1 MKNLFII
8 LILMAVCWGCTP
20 RQTQL
25 NGHIANYH
33 GEIVRI
39 CVEGSELRRD
49 TLRVDSLGNF
59 AFTPTEKQGMI
70 YEISVKDHQPWVA
83 VYLAEGDHSEV
94 RLTLTSEKQVEAEFA
109 GDRKAENDYLLAYR
123 KVESSRIWYEPEME
137 GITFKVYR
145 TKVEEMGQNLQ
156 ALMDRVQDAGVKK
169 LLAGRQHLMLQRQ
182 LTNYSWR
189 YLSAWNGGQEKSD
202 ADYDAFMQSI
212 EVNDPA
218 ECDDDILGS
227 VIAWNMKQTGEEQE
241 EDYLLAYLKVLDK
254 VVENL
259 EIKNHHATEQLMKQF
274 QYFSGNDLGTVM
286 ARYNAL
292 CTDDTLKAR
301 VNAEY
306 AEYDRVYG
314 NLMPGKPAPDFE
326 MMDINGNK
334 CRLSDLK
341 GKYLFVD
348 FWATWCAPCR
358 EEIPYM
364 AKLQEH
370 FANDARIA
378 LISISVDANV
388 KTWKNFLAKDKPTWA
403 QYVVDAENNAILDK
417 EYRIFG
423 IPHFMLLDPEGRFVQ
438 YDFVRPSFPGCMEEI
453 EQIVD
458 R

>member
-1 MKNLFII
+1 MKSLFV
-8 LILMAVCWGCTP
+8 LLSLAACWGCTP
-20 RQTQL
+20 RQAVL
-25 NGHIANYH
+25 KGHIENYH
-33 GEIVRI
+33 GEVVRI

-70 YEISVKDHQPWVA
+70 YEISVKDHQPWVS

-109 GDRKAENDYLLAYR
+109 GDRKAENDYLLAYS

-218 ECDDDILGS
+218 ECDDDVLGS
-227 VIAWNMKQTGEEQE
+227 VVVWNMEQTKVGQE
-241 EDYLLAYLKVLDK
+241 EDYLSAYLKVLDEI
-254 VVENL
+254 VENQ
-259 EIKNHHATEQLMKQF
+259 EIKNNHATSQVMQQF
-274 QYFSGNDLGTVM
+274 RYFSGNSLAQAVE
-286 ARYNAL
+286 RYNVL
-292 CTDDTLKAR
+292 CTNDSLKAK

-306 AEYDRVYG
+306 AEYQRVYG

-326 MMDINGNK
+326 MMDVDGKK

-364 AKLQEH
+364 ARLQEH

-388 KTWKNFLAKDKPTWA
+388 KTWKDFLLKDKPTWA
-403 QYVVDAENNAILDK
+403 QYVVDAENNGILDK

-423 IPHFMLLDPEGRFVQ
+423 IPHFMLLDPEGRFVS
-438 YDFVRPSFPGCMEEI
+438 YVFTRPSDPRCAELI
-453 EQIVD
+453 EQAMNQ
-458 R
+458 

>member
-1 MKNLFII
+1 MKSLFV
-8 LILMAVCWGCTP
+8 LLSLAACWGCTP
-20 RQTQL
+20 RQAVL
-25 NGHIANYH
+25 KGHIENYH
-33 GEIVRI
+33 GEVVRI

-70 YEISVKDHQPWVA
+70 YEISVKDHQPWVS

-109 GDRKAENDYLLAYR
+109 GDRKAENDYLLAYS

-218 ECDDDILGS
+218 ECDDDVLGS
-227 VIAWNMKQTGEEQE
+227 VVVWNMEQTKVGQE
-241 EDYLLAYLKVLDK
+241 EDYLSAYLKVLDEI
-254 VVENL
+254 VENQ
-259 EIKNHHATEQLMKQF
+259 EIKNNHATSQVMQQF
-274 QYFSGNDLGTVM
+274 RYFSGNSLAQAVE
-286 ARYNAL
+286 RYNVL
-292 CTDDTLKAR
+292 CTNDSLKAK

-306 AEYDRVYG
+306 AEYQRVYG

-326 MMDINGNK
+326 MMDVDGKK

-364 AKLQEH
+364 ARLQEH

-388 KTWKNFLAKDKPTWA
+388 KTWKDFLLKDKPTWA
-403 QYVVDAENNAILDK
+403 QYVVDAENNGILDK

-423 IPHFMLLDPEGRFVQ
+423 IPHFMLLDPEGRFVS
-438 YDFVRPSFPGCMEEI
+438 YAFTRPSDPRCAELI
-453 EQIVD
+453 EQAMNQ
-458 R
+458 